1 MKRSYDWSQFNTL
14 YLRVRG
20 DGRPWMVNIREDT
33 DIIQRKDQMYSYFMF
48 TRGGPYWQEVKVT
61 AAQVFSCMKKRSFGH
76 GYIVVF
82 LLIHIIFIIYAKI
95 FLFAAFSSVLLHLF
109 CYKTAFKNKSLQ
121 CIYCLNLVAFHI
133 RAHSVF
139 LLIHLKLFY
148 LQWK

>member
-1 MKRSYDWSQFNTL
+1 MKRSYDWSHFNTL

-61 AAQVFSCMKKRSFGH
+61 TAPVFSCMKRRSFGH

-82 LLIHIIFIIYAKI
+82 LLIPLGLWEGKEGRGPKDSIYIIDF
-95 FLFAAFSSVLLHLF
+95 FL
-109 CYKTAFKNKSLQ
+109 SL
-121 CIYCLNLVAFHI
+121 I
-133 RAHSVF
+133 
-139 LLIHLKLFY
+139 
-148 LQWK
+148 